1 MKTGLVVTNLKVNY
15 GAIGAVKNISFSV
28 LPGELVAVIGAN
40 GAGKSTLIR
49 SLSGLVTPSSGSA
62 SWNGSSLLHK
72 HPEQLVR
79 EGIVHIA
86 EGKAVIPE
94 LTVAENLA
102 LGGLWRRDKTDV
114 SLATKE
120 SLSLFPALATRLQQR
135 ADTLSGGERQMLAI
149 ARALISRPA
158 LLLLDEPS
166 LGLAPLII
174 EQIFLAIN
182 HLRVQFGMTVLLVE
196 QNAMSALKIADRG
209 VVINLGEVVTSGT
222 PEELLSNTQ
231 LREAYLGI

>member
-1 MKTGLVVTNLKVNY
+1 MKTGLVVSNVKVNY
-15 GAIGAVKNISFSV
+15 GAIGAVKDISFSV

-62 SWNGSSLLHK
+62 TWNGTSLLNK
-72 HPEQLVR
+72 KPEQLVR

-94 LTVAENLA
+94 LSVAENLA
-102 LGGLWRRDKTDV
+102 LGGLWRRDKSDV
-114 SLATKE
+114 TLATQE

-149 ARALISRPA
+149 ARALISRPQ

-174 EQIFLAIN
+174 EQIFVAIN
-182 HLRVQFGMTVLLVE
+182 QLRMQFGMTVLLVE

-209 VVINLGEVVTSGT
+209 VVINLGEVVTTGT
-222 PEELLSNTQ
+222 PAELLSNTQ

>member
-1 MKTGLVVTNLKVNY
+1 MKSGLVVSHLKVNY
-15 GAIGAVKNISFSV
+15 GAIGAVKDISFSV

-72 HPEQLVR
+72 RPEQLVR
-79 EGIVHIA
+79 EGVVHIA

-114 SLATKE
+114 ALATQE

-149 ARALISRPA
+149 ARALISRPQ

-174 EQIFLAIN
+174 EQIFVAIN

-209 VVINLGEVVTSGT
+209 VVINLGEVVTTGT
-222 PEELLSNTQ
+222 PKELMSNTQ

>member
-1 MKTGLVVTNLKVNY
+1 MKSGLVVSHLKVNY
-15 GAIGAVKNISFSV
+15 GAIGAVKDISFSV

-72 HPEQLVR
+72 RPEQLVR
-79 EGIVHIA
+79 EGVVHIA

-114 SLATKE
+114 A
-120 SLSLFPALATRLQQR
+120 LSL
-135 ADTLSGGERQMLAI
+135 I
-149 ARALISRPA
+149 HI
-158 LLLLDEPS
+158 
-166 LGLAPLII
+166 
-174 EQIFLAIN
+174 
-182 HLRVQFGMTVLLVE
+182 
-196 QNAMSALKIADRG
+196 
-209 VVINLGEVVTSGT
+209 
-222 PEELLSNTQ
+222 
-231 LREAYLGI
+231 